1 MTDKKGC
8 WLVHARAGPALSWA
22 AWLVMWN
29 PFEMR
34 FVPLQLLFYYSY
46 EFFSSPESHSLGFC
60 FNHTD
65 RRGNG
70 RGQTMA
76 TDSVGN
82 GYRKA
87 PDLWEDDLSLWSV
100 LQRERKCHLLGM
112 GDVRCISLLWIVLRN
127 RGAAFRSPDARCC
140 QSRVPRAA
148 WQLLPCHPSALQ
160 PATWPTSTLFSQTSD
175 KVNMTSNGAV

>member
-1 MTDKKGC
+1 MTDRRAAGLFTPG
-8 WLVHARAGPALSWA
+8 LVQRSAGLHGT
-22 AWLVMWN
+22 VMWN

-82 GYRKA
+82 GYRRA
-87 PDLWEDDLSLWSV
+87 PRPLGGRPFTLVCSPK
-100 LQRERKCHLLGM
+100 RRKCHLLRNGGCEM
-112 GDVRCISLLWIVLRN
+112 YFLLWIVLRN

-148 WQLLPCHPSALQ
+148 WQLLPTTRLLYNLPRLAHFHP
-160 PATWPTSTLFSQTSD
+160 LFS
-175 KVNMTSNGAV
+175 NE